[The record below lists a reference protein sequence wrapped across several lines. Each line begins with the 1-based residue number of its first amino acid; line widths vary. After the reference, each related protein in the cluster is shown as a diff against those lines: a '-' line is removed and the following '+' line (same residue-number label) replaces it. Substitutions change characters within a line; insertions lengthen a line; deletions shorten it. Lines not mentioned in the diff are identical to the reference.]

1 MKRMLTGG
9 LIAGFAAGLFAAAL
23 HFAFLQEIILHA
35 ELYETGELVHFGQ
48 AESHDQA
55 TVALPAETAPETGAE
70 GEAAHDHASH
80 DHGDEAAPSTFER
93 NAFTVLFDGLL
104 YAGFGL
110 ILAAAFQI
118 ASMFGLR
125 ITLGQ
130 GLLWGIAGFVSVQ
143 LAPAMGLAPELPGN
157 AAADITA
164 RQIWWLGT
172 VLATGAGLGL
182 IGLGR
187 RALPIAV
194 GALLIALPHVIGAPM
209 LDAFHGFAPPELA
222 GEFSARVL
230 GVGLATWAVLGLLT
244 ARLAAPETVGQG

>member
-23 HFAFLQEIILHA
+23 HFAFLQKIILHA
-35 ELYETGELVHFGQ
+35 EQYETGALVHFGQ
-48 AESHDQA
+48 SVDHE
-55 TVALPAETAPETGAE
+55 PAAHETASELAADGEATHDH
-70 GEAAHDHASH
+70 GEAAEASV
-80 DHGDEAAPSTFER
+80 FER
-93 NAFTVLFDGLL
+93 NVFTALFDGLL

-110 ILAAAFQI
+110 ILAAGYQI
-118 ASMFGLR
+118 AALFGRR
-125 ITLGQ
+125 ISLQQ

-164 RQIWWLGT
+164 RQVWWLST

-187 RALPIAV
+187 GLLPAII
-194 GALLIALPHVIGAPM
+194 GALLIALPHVVGAPV
-209 LDAFHGFAPPELA
+209 LGAFHGFAPPELA

-230 GVGLATWAVLGLLT
+230 GVGLATWSVLGLLT
-244 ARLAAPETVGQG
+244 ARLAAPEALEQG